1 MPASELLFL
10 SISVTNHIS
19 HLVQIT
25 SLLPTSDD
33 EVPMRP
39 KTIRLYLNH
48 PHILGFEEADDI
60 EPTQIITISKG
71 DWDSTGTATI
81 NTRFVKFQNVSTLV
95 LYFVDGDGDGD
106 KVRVDRIRII
116 GEAGAKREMG
126 TLEKIGDEPG
136 E

>member
-1 MPASELLFL
+1 
-10 SISVTNHIS
+10 
-19 HLVQIT
+19 
-25 SLLPTSDD
+25 
-33 EVPMRP
+33 MRP
-39 KTIRLYLNH
+39 KTIRLYSNR

-60 EPTQIITISKG
+60 EPTQSITISAR

-81 NTRFVKFQNVSTLV
+81 NTRFVKFQSVSTLV
-95 LYFVDGDGDGD
+95 MYFVEGDGEED

-126 TLEKIGDEPG
+126 KLEKIGDEHG